1 MIAAN
6 ANPYPSLENILW
18 EPMTK
23 ITDATHVDTMLVHD
37 DNNSGIV
44 VRVRQSGAEWCDN
57 TLLM

>member
-1 MIAAN
+1 
-6 ANPYPSLENILW
+6 
-18 EPMTK
+18 MTK